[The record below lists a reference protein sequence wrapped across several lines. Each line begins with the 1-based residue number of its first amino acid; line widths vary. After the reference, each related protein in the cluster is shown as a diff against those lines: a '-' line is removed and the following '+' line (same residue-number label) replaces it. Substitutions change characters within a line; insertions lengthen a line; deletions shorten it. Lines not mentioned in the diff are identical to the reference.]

1 MKKIIIAALIL
12 LGLHYESTAQAAK
25 PTNKQAIANTKNS
38 TVDTKKVTKNASVTP
53 VKKEAADTKKA
64 TGNVK
69 QAIKAD
75 DAKMILPLKN
85 DITSLKRHNNAKGYK
100 KDGTPDMRYKQHK

>member
-12 LGLHYESTAQAAK
+12 LVLHYESTAQAAK
-25 PTNKQAIANTKNS
+25 PTNKQASANTKNS

-64 TGNVK
+64 TTV
-69 QAIKAD
+69 
-75 DAKMILPLKN
+75 DATKIAAPFKD
-85 DITSLKRHNNAKGYK
+85 DITSLKRHNNAKGFK